1 VSHPYDGLTPDCI
14 LDAIETTGMLSSGH
28 ILALNSYE
36 NRVYQVGIEDN
47 PPVIAKFY
55 RPQRWSEQAILE
67 EHRFSRELAE
77 LEIPVIAPLARDGA
91 TLRQHGDFRF
101 ALFPRQGGH
110 APEPENL
117 NQLEWIGR
125 LLGRIH
131 SAGRAQSF
139 KARPRLDTHR
149 YGWRAQTVVLNS
161 HLLPKEH
168 QQHYLNLSSHLLN
181 LIEEKL
187 DQVQAAEL
195 RVHGDCHPGNILWT
209 GRGPHFVDMDDCCN
223 GPAIQDLWMLL
234 SGDRMDMTIQLDALL
249 AGYRTFQDFNP
260 AELALI
266 EPLRGLRLIHYT
278 GWLTRRWDD
287 PAFPLAFP
295 WFAEA
300 AYWPGYLADLEQQIN
315 RIGEPPL
322 HLGI

>member
-1 VSHPYDGLTPDCI
+1 MSHPYDGLTPDRI
-14 LDAIETTGMLSSGH
+14 LDAIETTGMLPSGH

-47 PPVIAKFY
+47 PPLIAKFY

-139 KARPRLDTHR
+139 MARPRLDAHR
-149 YGWRAQTVVLNS
+149 YGWRARTVVLNS
-161 HLLPKEH
+161 HLLPMEH
-168 QQHYLNLSSHLLN
+168 QQRYLNLSSHLLN

-187 DQVQAAEL
+187 DQVQATEL
-195 RVHGDCHPGNILWT
+195 RLHGDCHPGNILWT

-234 SGDRMDMTIQLDALL
+234 SGDRMDMTMQLDALL

-278 GWLTRRWDD
+278 GWLTQRWDD

-322 HLGI
+322 SLGI